1 MRETELKGVVPDLEA
16 ARRALLDAGAQATF
30 TGALVDR
37 RYDTPD
43 LRLRLRDEVL
53 RVRVTRTADGVER
66 ACLDFKGPT
75 SYPDG
80 YKVRE
85 EIGTDVQDAT
95 TIDAI
100 LRGLGYVVCREIE
113 REVEVYALDGTVVRF
128 ERYPRMDVLCEVEG
142 EPGGIERAIGRM
154 GLVRSSFTVERLS
167 DFARR
172 FESRTG
178 QRAALSARELAGDY
192 TYRLDDA

>member
-1 MRETELKGVVPDLEA
+1 MRETELKGVVPDLDV
-16 ARRALLDAGAQATF
+16 ARRALLDAGAHATF
-30 TGALVDR
+30 TGALIDW

-43 LRLRLRDEVL
+43 LRLRTRDEVL
-53 RVRVTRTADGVER
+53 RVRVTRTNGGSER

-85 EIGTDVQDAT
+85 EIGTDVQSAA

-113 REVEVYALDGTVVRF
+113 REVEVYALDETVVRF

-142 EPGGIERAIGRM
+142 EPAGIERAIVRM
-154 GLVRSSFTVERLS
+154 GLDRSSFTVERLS

-172 FESRTG
+172 FEARTG

>member
-1 MRETELKGVVPDLEA
+1 MRETELKGVVPDLDV
-16 ARRALLDAGAQATF
+16 ARRALRDAGGHATF
-30 TGALVDR
+30 LGTLIDW

-43 LRLRLRDEVL
+43 LRLRSRDEVL
-53 RVRVTRTADGVER
+53 RVRVTRTADGTER

-85 EIGTDVQDAT
+85 EIGTEVQSGP

-113 REVEVYALDGTVVRF
+113 REVEVYALDHTVVRF

-142 EPGGIERAIGRM
+142 APEGIERAIARLGFD
-154 GLVRSSFTVERLS
+154 RSSFTVERLS

-172 FESRTG
+172 FEARTG
-178 QRAALSARELAGDY
+178 ERAALSARELAGDY